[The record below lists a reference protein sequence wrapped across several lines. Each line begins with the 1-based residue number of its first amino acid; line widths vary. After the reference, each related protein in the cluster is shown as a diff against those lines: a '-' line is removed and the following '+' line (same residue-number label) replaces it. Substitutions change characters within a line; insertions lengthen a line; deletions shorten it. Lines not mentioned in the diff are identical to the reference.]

1 MSQSDQSILMKGQ
14 ESSEEFSDLQ
24 LVAKCLDGEIEAF
37 SLLVER
43 HQRGLMRV
51 TLRLIKDPDMAE
63 DIVQEAFIK
72 AYEKLSGFEGK
83 SSFKS
88 WLYMICV
95 NTAKNKLRGKHQTQ
109 SVDDFSI
116 SKKAIAENNL
126 VFTSISAVLQEKIDS
141 LPVRQRTALVLRIYE
156 DLSFKEIAEIMECP
170 YDTAKANFRHAI
182 QKLKL
187 EFSGDESML
196 AFFDESADETRIAFE
211 AKEIE
216 A

>member
-1 MSQSDQSILMKGQ
+1 
-14 ESSEEFSDLQ
+14 
-24 LVAKCLDGEIEAF
+24 
-37 SLLVER
+37 
-43 HQRGLMRV
+43 
-51 TLRLIKDPDMAE
+51 
-63 DIVQEAFIK
+63 
-72 AYEKLSGFEGK
+72 
-83 SSFKS
+83 
-88 WLYMICV
+88 
-95 NTAKNKLRGKHQTQ
+95 
-109 SVDDFSI
+109 
-116 SKKAIAENNL
+116 
-126 VFTSISAVLQEKIDS
+126 VLQEKIDS